1 MKTLR
6 AAYAAILLIILAM
19 LAVPAFASDHAD
31 PLVVVDDPEA
41 NLTDLFFFPHGDN
54 YVVILNARR
63 ATLKGKPF
71 PVTPYEYT
79 INIDLH
85 SKVTFDNEA
94 DRARYGGTVVNPSGI
109 KPDVVFSLGLNDDL
123 TLRKKE
129 VTGLQHPELIHWYSG
144 LRDDPFIFPRFF
156 GKNAISIVAEFPKTC
171 FPAGQQ
177 DFLLW
182 GVASKNGK
190 QLDHD
195 GRSSRTQ
202 QNRFNALNFIPPSEH
217 VAEMMKE
224 MPKQAKWQQE
234 LLHYKLTVPLAN
246 VTQLLVFLRKY
257 DLAPDV
263 MIYTTR
269 FPCVFPNGRKLTD
282 DVAAIT
288 CASGDCILQELSF
301 IEGGWPR
308 ATKNDKPFLD
318 TFPYEADPWPEK
330 AEMPG
335 PVSLWHLLWDFGT
348 WVLLIKTFP
357 IITIVILLIALLWS
371 WFFYWLGRRSAF
383 REGAI
388 QV

>member
-6 AAYAAILLIILAM
+6 ATSAAIVLVVLSLF
-19 LAVPAFASDHAD
+19 AVPAAFGSDHAD
-31 PLVVVDDPEA
+31 PLVVEEPEA
-41 NLTDLFFFPHGDN
+41 NITDLFFFPHGDN
-54 YVVILNARR
+54 YVLIFNVRR

-71 PVTPYEYT
+71 PITPYAYA

-85 SKVTFDNEA
+85 SQVTFDNPG
-94 DRARYGGTVVNPSGI
+94 DKARYGGTIVNPGGI
-109 KPDVVFSLGLNDDL
+109 KPDVVFSIALNNDL
-123 TLRKKE
+123 TLSKKD

-156 GKNAISIVAEFPKTC
+156 GKNAISIVAEMPKSC

-182 GVASKNGK
+182 GVSTENGK

-202 QNRFNALNFIPPSEH
+202 QNRFNALNFLPPNEH

-224 MPKQAKWQQE
+224 MTKQTKLQQE

-263 MIYTTR
+263 MIYSNR
-269 FPCVFPNGRKLTD
+269 FPCVFPNGRMLTD

-288 CASGDCILQELSF
+288 CSTGDCILQELSF
-301 IEGGWPR
+301 IEGGFPR
-308 ATKNDKPFLD
+308 ATANDKPFLD

-330 AEMPG
+330 PEAPG
-335 PVSLWHLLWDFGT
+335 PVSFWHIGFWILIV
-348 WVLLIKTFP
+348 VLLLVF
-357 IITIVILLIALLWS
+357 LWT
-371 WFFYWLGRRSAF
+371 WLFYYLGRRSVF
-383 REGAI
+383 REQAI